1 MAARNCRFFIVHL
14 QVNKTTGFAGEY
26 RKNFRNSLQK
36 NTFTATLSI
45 DLPVELNETTK
56 VLK

>member
-1 MAARNCRFFIVHL
+1 MFLYLFVYL
-14 QVNKTTGFAGEY
+14 KVNKTTGFAGVY
-26 RKNFRNSLQK
+26 QKNFRKSLQK

-45 DLPVELNETTK
+45 DLPVELNETIK